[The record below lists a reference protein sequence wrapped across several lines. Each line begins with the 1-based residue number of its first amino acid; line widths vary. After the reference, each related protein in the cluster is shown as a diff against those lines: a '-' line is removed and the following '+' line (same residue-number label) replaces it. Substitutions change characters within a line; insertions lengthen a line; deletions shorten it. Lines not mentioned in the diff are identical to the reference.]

1 MGIAYVLWILVPV
14 AWAALPWLPSR
25 RTAGRV
31 TAVLQLF
38 AAVAALLFGMPAE
51 NIPWWFLVPGV
62 VSDLL
67 RLTAAAGRSTDPG
80 CSADA

>member
-14 AWAALPWLPSR
+14 AWAALSWLPPS

-31 TAVLQLF
+31 LAVLQLF
-38 AAVAALLFGMPAE
+38 AAVAALIFGMPAE

-62 VSDLL
+62 VSNVL
-67 RLTAAAGRSTDPG
+67 RLTV
-80 CSADA
+80 